1 MQYAAFSSWWSI
13 TIERRRHRALVR
25 RAVARI
31 SRDAMS
37 STFFAWQRHISAK
50 AVWEAKVGL
59 SRRFLASISHQALY
73 RAFHRWRE
81 AARKLRTLDRKVA
94 RCVHRMTRNAVANAF
109 IEWAE
114 LVEHVTEKRRRD
126 RLVVGRAVVRL
137 SRRLVT
143 EAFQEW
149 LACVHDAKTWTQKL
163 VVMRRFAAAIHQR
176 LFFKAFHKW
185 REMAA
190 EEKRVKF
197 TLARSLMRLTQ
208 RLAFA
213 AFNGWYVS
221 ARDARVARA
230 RLSRAL
236 TRLTQRRLYAAF
248 AGWDDHAR
256 DRKRRAVLSRRFVAR
271 LSSRLQALAFD
282 AWRDA
287 TSTRTRRR
295 RISRQSIVKLSRR
308 RVDHAFRPWAE
319 LIRHERAVR
328 RNDMITRKIVAAMVH
343 RVAFSAFARWREFLH
358 QIRELKRE
366 RKTWEAKLSRC
377 ERFVVAVSRR
387 LLWRAFQRWV
397 EMADERS
404 RLRRNVKNALARFTR
419 SSTARAFDRWAEVTA
434 ETRRHRVIVR
444 RVVAKMSRAST
455 SSAFYEW
462 RGAARHERA
471 RAAAEKAQWRAD
483 VVKTER
489 FVLAWAN
496 RRFGSAF
503 RAWRDDARRRV
514 SDRRRAL
521 AFVTRA
527 SKRTL
532 YRSWSTWRF
541 NARECKA
548 KRARARRALAV
559 ATRDA
564 LASAFYAWSRRTSDE
579 KFWRLQVV
587 VAERFLLAA
596 ANRSVF
602 RAFASW
608 RERTL
613 DVRVK
618 ETKVL
623 RAVHRL
629 SRKTLARLFYD
640 WLDATTTAEE
650 ARRREAAA
658 TRAWEAKMTRCE
670 RLVRA
675 ALRRTLRA
683 AFSRWMEVREETA
696 RLNRKLRVAVAKFTR
711 RDVYNAFAAWCES
724 LRIGTRE
731 RQSALRVFSEVRY
744 SLRDR
749 ADAFYT
755 WSQSVEGARVQN
767 LNLAKRFTLAWTN
780 RAYSFAFIRWRDV
793 VRGRRRERRILSN
806 WSARVRARAATSAF
820 HAWLERAR
828 DASRGRA
835 LARRA
840 AHRMRDRHLASAFHA
855 WRGAVAET
863 REWSM
868 RVRVSEKFLAAIQHA
883 TTYRA
888 FGVWR
893 ETTTANKT
901 NEREVLL
908 ARHRAR
914 RVTRARAFDA
924 WIEATEASRRRRV
937 AVARSERFLRA
948 ATRRVQNAAF
958 HRWDEYA
965 AERAA
970 ARRRLSVALSRFST
984 ARRAARSTDG
994 RIASRRRTM
1003 ARVAREGFGSM
1014 ERRGD
1019 AIGVV
1024 VVEER
1029 DPRRPSSARRRAS
1042 FRGGRDEPSRR
1053 GGGGSFPRRRRSA
1066 IPRNVPSVD
1075 SFRRRASRASRRRVE
1090 RFARLRQGGHILGV
1104 PPLARTRGEAPPREG
1119 GARANPRAMGTAR
1132 IARRVFPVD
1141 VVRVDFADVSDA
1153 FDVWFA
1159 SAFDA
1164 SRRRHLTR
1172 RVVARRVDSTPR
1184 GRRFA
1189 RRCSGRGET
1198 RARIVRRAWLESST
1212 RRRARRRL
1220 EARDF
1225 SPRFNGGASRSSSS
1239 SATPRE
1245 RRNARDSPSRN
1256 TRRSIARRDSR
1267 DARTFDSR
1275 ARRSRRGRTSASD
1288 ATPRASPRRDA
1299 SRARFGVDSR
1309 ARWTRGRLSR
1319 RRTLGDEIFARAP
1332 SLGFRID
1339 DWWPRSRLGFLS
1351 FATLARS
1358 TLLDVAT
1365 LGSSTRCFTAEFAR
1379 RFAGGRSASAGVG
1392 GYAPS
1397 RLARRRA
1404 SRVVASPKDS
1414 TRGTRTRAN
1423 AARGAPRFDDAT
1435 SPSSARFDGSRAR
1448 RSRARGP
1455 RGATP
1460 SSRARVS
1467 RRDSSRGKSRAR
1479 GDHAHVGRG
1488 DARVAPR
1495 RVRVATYDVP
1505 RATRVRRAS
1514 RGGAPSRGV
1523 FQVASR
1529 DEDDERFAGARRAP
1543 RVARPTHVASRSES
1557 RVPPRVPRVDASRRG
1572 ASTTSRRGEA
1582 RRVARARGRGGA
1594 GDGWMGRRRSRP

>member
-1 MQYAAFSSWWSI
+1 
-13 TIERRRHRALVR
+13 
-25 RAVARI
+25 
-31 SRDAMS
+31 
-37 STFFAWQRHISAK
+37 
-50 AVWEAKVGL
+50 
-59 SRRFLASISHQALY
+59 
-73 RAFHRWRE
+73 
-81 AARKLRTLDRKVA
+81 
-94 RCVHRMTRNAVANAF
+94 MTRNAVANAF

-541 NARECKA
+541 NAHECKA
-548 KRARARRALAV
+548 KRARARRAPSRL
-559 ATRDA
+559 ATRS
-564 LASAFYAWSRRTSDE
+564 ASAFYAWSRRTSDE

-596 ANRSVF
+596 AKRSVF

-629 SRKTLARLFYD
+629 SR
-640 WLDATTTAEE
+640 
-650 ARRREAAA
+650 
-658 TRAWEAKMTRCE
+658 
-670 RLVRA
+670 
-675 ALRRTLRA
+675 
-683 AFSRWMEVREETA
+683 
-696 RLNRKLRVAVAKFTR
+696 
-711 RDVYNAFAAWCES
+711 
-724 LRIGTRE
+724 
-731 RQSALRVFSEVRY
+731 
-744 SLRDR
+744 
-749 ADAFYT
+749 
-755 WSQSVEGARVQN
+755 
-767 LNLAKRFTLAWTN
+767 
-780 RAYSFAFIRWRDV
+780 
-793 VRGRRRERRILSN
+793 
-806 WSARVRARAATSAF
+806 
-820 HAWLERAR
+820 
-828 DASRGRA
+828 
-835 LARRA
+835 
-840 AHRMRDRHLASAFHA
+840 
-855 WRGAVAET
+855 
-863 REWSM
+863 
-868 RVRVSEKFLAAIQHA
+868 
-883 TTYRA
+883 
-888 FGVWR
+888 
-893 ETTTANKT
+893 
-901 NEREVLL
+901 
-908 ARHRAR
+908 
-914 RVTRARAFDA
+914 
-924 WIEATEASRRRRV
+924 
-937 AVARSERFLRA
+937 
-948 ATRRVQNAAF
+948 
-958 HRWDEYA
+958 
-965 AERAA
+965 
-970 ARRRLSVALSRFST
+970 
-984 ARRAARSTDG
+984 
-994 RIASRRRTM
+994 
-1003 ARVAREGFGSM
+1003 
-1014 ERRGD
+1014 
-1019 AIGVV
+1019 
-1024 VVEER
+1024 
-1029 DPRRPSSARRRAS
+1029 
-1042 FRGGRDEPSRR
+1042 
-1053 GGGGSFPRRRRSA
+1053 
-1066 IPRNVPSVD
+1066 
-1075 SFRRRASRASRRRVE
+1075 
-1090 RFARLRQGGHILGV
+1090 
-1104 PPLARTRGEAPPREG
+1104 
-1119 GARANPRAMGTAR
+1119 
-1132 IARRVFPVD
+1132 
-1141 VVRVDFADVSDA
+1141 
-1153 FDVWFA
+1153 
-1159 SAFDA
+1159 
-1164 SRRRHLTR
+1164 
-1172 RVVARRVDSTPR
+1172 
-1184 GRRFA
+1184 
-1189 RRCSGRGET
+1189 
-1198 RARIVRRAWLESST
+1198 
-1212 RRRARRRL
+1212 
-1220 EARDF
+1220 
-1225 SPRFNGGASRSSSS
+1225 
-1239 SATPRE
+1239 
-1245 RRNARDSPSRN
+1245 
-1256 TRRSIARRDSR
+1256 
-1267 DARTFDSR
+1267 
-1275 ARRSRRGRTSASD
+1275 
-1288 ATPRASPRRDA
+1288 
-1299 SRARFGVDSR
+1299 
-1309 ARWTRGRLSR
+1309 
-1319 RRTLGDEIFARAP
+1319 
-1332 SLGFRID
+1332 
-1339 DWWPRSRLGFLS
+1339 
-1351 FATLARS
+1351 
-1358 TLLDVAT
+1358 
-1365 LGSSTRCFTAEFAR
+1365 
-1379 RFAGGRSASAGVG
+1379 
-1392 GYAPS
+1392 
-1397 RLARRRA
+1397 
-1404 SRVVASPKDS
+1404 
-1414 TRGTRTRAN
+1414 
-1423 AARGAPRFDDAT
+1423 
-1435 SPSSARFDGSRAR
+1435 
-1448 RSRARGP
+1448 
-1455 RGATP
+1455 
-1460 SSRARVS
+1460 
-1467 RRDSSRGKSRAR
+1467 
-1479 GDHAHVGRG
+1479 
-1488 DARVAPR
+1488 
-1495 RVRVATYDVP
+1495 
-1505 RATRVRRAS
+1505 
-1514 RGGAPSRGV
+1514 
-1523 FQVASR
+1523 
-1529 DEDDERFAGARRAP
+1529 
-1543 RVARPTHVASRSES
+1543 
-1557 RVPPRVPRVDASRRG
+1557 
-1572 ASTTSRRGEA
+1572 
-1582 RRVARARGRGGA
+1582 
-1594 GDGWMGRRRSRP
+1594 